1 MNSLFYYSRLLE
13 NATNAGNAKKSGTFR
28 GWQEKAIKA
37 RSVLKQVRNDYD
49 KDLADLHGT
58 YTTKVFLQKKAEL
71 DANYNKVVE
80 SVVSVLE
87 KSLSEVI
94 ESKRRQF
101 DKCSS
106 APSAEDLRLL
116 QALNMRTSLSV
127 AEVAATIG
135 KLNGNVQSLAVLRDI
150 AAKHDIHIP
159 VGATTPE
166 EFDAQMER
174 AREFSLDRLREIDT
188 IDKNAGYKAR
198 AFYDYPDHPGE
209 ASHLYGPLDNNVL
222 TSEQITTATNQARA
236 AAASAA
242 EHAEAPATSNSTGES
257 APEMWAEVNCT
268 GKENLSTIASQF
280 HLSRGQ
286 IIKANGG
293 RDLSV
298 LHRGEK
304 ILVPATRFTFQ
315 PDVNGC
321 HVQPENVRAVPRPVE
336 VIPTGPNGEEVGDDI
351 SILP

>member
-127 AEVAATIG
+127 AEIANTIA

-150 AAKHDIHIP
+150 AAKHNIHIP

-188 IDKNAGYKAR
+188 IDKNAGYKTR

-222 TSEQITTATNQARA
+222 TTEQIATATKQAREKAARA
-236 AAASAA
+236 A
-242 EHAEAPATSNSTGES
+242 EPAEAPAASDTTSDST
-257 APEMWAEVNCT
+257 PEMWAEVTVN
-268 GKENLSTIASQF
+268 GIQSLSTIAAQF
-280 HLSRGQ
+280 HVSTQQ
-286 IIKANGG
+286 IRDANPGITLDRLYTG
-293 RDLSV
+293 D
-298 LHRGEK
+298 K
-304 ILVPATRFTFQ
+304 IFVPSTKFSFQ
-315 PDVNGC
+315 PDASGT
-321 HVQPENVRAVPRPVE
+321 HVQPENVRAVPRPIE
-336 VIPTGPNGEEVGDDI
+336 KIPTGPNGEKIGDDV
-351 SILP
+351 SVLP